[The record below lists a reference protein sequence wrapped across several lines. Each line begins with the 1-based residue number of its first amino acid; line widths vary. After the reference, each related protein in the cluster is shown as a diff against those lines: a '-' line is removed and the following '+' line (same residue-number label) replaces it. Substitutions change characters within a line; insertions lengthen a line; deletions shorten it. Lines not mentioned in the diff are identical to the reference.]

1 MELDYL
7 NRCEQDLLQA
17 VQDAEAAVTQLR
29 HFAASFLLMQN
40 RRSTPGTN
48 TTTIASV
55 KSTEEGWLLISLPV
69 ILPRRGEKDRARVL
83 DEPLRAAIRCYC
95 QDRALPK
102 FQTCVLVY
110 EHIYD
115 AAYPRR
121 RVTDHDNLEL
131 KHCQDVLEAAFLAN
145 DTASL
150 CSVFQCSHPGEEVGT
165 RIWIL
170 TPEQFEIWL
179 GKHKTSW
186 QKSQETEN

>member
-1 MELDYL
+1 MELNYL
-7 NRCEQDLLQA
+7 NCCEQDLLQA
-17 VQDAEAAVTQLR
+17 VQDAESAVTGLR
-29 HFAASFLLMQN
+29 RFAASFLLMQN

-69 ILPRRGEKDRARVL
+69 MLPRRGEKDRSRFL

>member
-1 MELDYL
+1 MELDYI
-7 NRCEQDLLQA
+7 NCCEQDLMQA

-29 HFAASFLLMQN
+29 RFAASFLLMQN

-48 TTTIASV
+48 ATTIASV
-55 KSTEEGWLLISLPV
+55 ENTEEGWLLISLPV
-69 ILPRRGEKDRARVL
+69 MLPRRGEKDRARFL
-83 DEPLRAAIRCYC
+83 DEPLRAAIRSYF
-95 QDRALPK
+95 RNKPLPK
-102 FQTCVLVY
+102 FQACVLVY

-131 KHCQDVLEAAFLAN
+131 KHCQDVLEAAFLTN

-150 CSVFQCSHPGEEVGT
+150 CSVFQCSHPGEEPGT
-165 RIWIL
+165 RIWLL

-179 GKHKTSW
+179 SKHKTSW
-186 QKSQETEN
+186 EKSRKTEN

>member
-1 MELDYL
+1 MELDHL

-29 HFAASFLLMQN
+29 HFSASFLLMQN

-69 ILPRRGEKDRARVL
+69 ILPRRGEKDRARFL

>member
-1 MELDYL
+1 MELDHL

-69 ILPRRGEKDRARVL
+69 ILPRRGEKDRARFL
-83 DEPLRAAIRCYC
+83 DEPLRAAIRSYC

>member
-1 MELDYL
+1 MEFDYL
-7 NRCEQDLLQA
+7 NHAEQDLLQA
-17 VQDAEAAVTQLR
+17 VRDAESSVTQLR
-29 HFAASFLLMQN
+29 RFAASFLLMRN
-40 RRSTPGTN
+40 MESLPETSS
-48 TTTIASV
+48 TTIASV
-55 KSTEEGWLLISLPV
+55 ELTEEGWLLISLPV
-69 ILPRRGEKDRARVL
+69 MLPRRGEKDRARFL

-95 QDRALPK
+95 QDRPLPK

-150 CSVFQCSHPGEEVGT
+150 CSVFQCSHPGEEPGT

-179 GKHKTSW
+179 SKHKSTW
-186 QKSQETEN
+186 EKSQKTEN

>member
-40 RRSTPGTN
+40 RESTLGTN

-69 ILPRRGEKDRARVL
+69 ILPRRGEKDRARFL
-83 DEPLRAAIRCYC
+83 GEPLRAAIRCYC

>member
-1 MELDYL
+1 MELNYL
-7 NRCEQDLLQA
+7 NCCEQDLLQA

-69 ILPRRGEKDRARVL
+69 ILPRRGEKDRARFL

-102 FQTCVLVY
+102 FQACVLVY

-150 CSVFQCSHPGEEVGT
+150 CSVFQCSHPGEEPGT

-179 GKHKTSW
+179 SKHKSTW
-186 QKSQETEN
+186 EKSQKTEN

>member
-29 HFAASFLLMQN
+29 RFAASFLLMQN
-40 RRSTPGTN
+40 RRSMPGTN

-69 ILPRRGEKDRARVL
+69 ILPRRGEKDRARFL

>member
-69 ILPRRGEKDRARVL
+69 ILPRRGEKDRARFL
-83 DEPLRAAIRCYC
+83 DEPLRAAIRRYC

-110 EHIYD
+110 EQIYD

-179 GKHKTSW
+179 GKHKTS
-186 QKSQETEN
+186 

>member
-1 MELDYL
+1 MELNYL
-7 NRCEQDLLQA
+7 NCCEQDLLQA
-17 VQDAEAAVTQLR
+17 VQDAESAVTELR
-29 HFAASFLLMQN
+29 RFAASFLLMQS
-40 RRSTPGTN
+40 RQSTPGTN

-69 ILPRRGEKDRARVL
+69 MLPRRGGKDRARFL
-83 DEPLRAAIRCYC
+83 DKPLRAAVRRYC

-179 GKHKTSW
+179 SKHKTSW

>member
-1 MELDYL
+1 MELNYL
-7 NRCEQDLLQA
+7 NCCEQDLLQA
-17 VQDAEAAVTQLR
+17 VQDAESAVTQLR
-29 HFAASFLLMQN
+29 RFAASFLLMQS
-40 RRSTPGTN
+40 RQPTPGTN

-55 KSTEEGWLLISLPV
+55 ENTEDGWLLISLPV
-69 ILPRRGEKDRARVL
+69 ILPRRGEKDRARFL
-83 DEPLRAAIRCYC
+83 DEPLRAAIRRYC

-131 KHCQDVLEAAFLAN
+131 KHCQDVLEAAFLTN

-150 CSVFQCSHPGEEVGT
+150 CSVFQCSHPGEDPGT

-170 TPEQFEIWL
+170 TPEQFETWL
-179 GKHKTSW
+179 SKRKSTW
-186 QKSQETEN
+186 EKSQKTEN

>member
-1 MELDYL
+1 MELNYL
-7 NRCEQDLLQA
+7 NCCEQDLLQA
-17 VQDAEAAVTQLR
+17 VQDAESAVTELR
-29 HFAASFLLMQN
+29 RFAASFLLMQS
-40 RRSTPGTN
+40 RQSTPGTN

-69 ILPRRGEKDRARVL
+69 ILPRRGEKDRARFL
-83 DEPLRAAIRCYC
+83 DEPLRAAIRRYC

-186 QKSQETEN
+186 QKSQKTEN

>member
-1 MELDYL
+1 MELNYL
-7 NRCEQDLLQA
+7 NCCEQDLLQA
-17 VQDAEAAVTQLR
+17 VQDAESAVTELR
-29 HFAASFLLMQN
+29 RFAASFLLMQN
-40 RRSTPGTN
+40 RQSTPGTN

-69 ILPRRGEKDRARVL
+69 MLPRRGGKDRARFL
-83 DEPLRAAIRCYC
+83 DEPLRAAVRRYC

>member
-1 MELDYL
+1 MELNYL
-7 NRCEQDLLQA
+7 NCCEQDLLQA
-17 VQDAEAAVTQLR
+17 VQDAESAVTGLR
-29 HFAASFLLMQN
+29 RFAASFLLMQN

-48 TTTIASV
+48 TATIASV
-55 KSTEEGWLLISLPV
+55 ENTEEGWLLISLPV
-69 ILPRRGEKDRARVL
+69 MLPRRGGKDRARFL
-83 DEPLRAAIRCYC
+83 DEPLRAAIRRYC
-95 QDRALPK
+95 QGRPLPK

-110 EHIYD
+110 EQIYD

>member
-1 MELDYL
+1 MELDHL

-69 ILPRRGEKDRARVL
+69 ILPRRGEKDRARFL

-150 CSVFQCSHPGEEVGT
+150 CSVFQCSHPGEDPGT

-179 GKHKTSW
+179 SKRKSTW
-186 QKSQETEN
+186 EKSQKTEN

>member
-55 KSTEEGWLLISLPV
+55 KSTEEGCLLISLPV
-69 ILPRRGEKDRARVL
+69 ILPRRGEKDRARFL
-83 DEPLRAAIRCYC
+83 DEPLRAAIRSYF
-95 QDRALPK
+95 RNKPLPK
-102 FQTCVLVY
+102 FQACVLVY

>member
-40 RRSTPGTN
+40 RHSTPGTN

-69 ILPRRGEKDRARVL
+69 ILPRRGEKDRARFL

>member
-1 MELDYL
+1 MELNYL
-7 NRCEQDLLQA
+7 NCCEQDLLQA

-69 ILPRRGEKDRARVL
+69 ILPRRGEKDRARFL

-179 GKHKTSW
+179 SKHKSTW
-186 QKSQETEN
+186 EKSQKTEN

>member
-1 MELDYL
+1 MELDHL

-29 HFAASFLLMQN
+29 HFAASFLLMQS
-40 RRSTPGTN
+40 RQSTPGTN

-69 ILPRRGEKDRARVL
+69 ILPRRGEKDRARFL

>member
-1 MELDYL
+1 MEFDYL
-7 NRCEQDLLQA
+7 NHAEQDLLQA
-17 VQDAEAAVTQLR
+17 VRDAESSVTQLR
-29 HFAASFLLMQN
+29 RFAASFLLMRN
-40 RRSTPGTN
+40 MESLPETSS
-48 TTTIASV
+48 TTIASV
-55 KSTEEGWLLISLPV
+55 ELTEEGWLLISLPAM
-69 ILPRRGEKDRARVL
+69 LPRRGEKDRARFL
-83 DEPLRAAIRCYC
+83 DEPLRAAIRRYC
-95 QDRALPK
+95 QDKPLQK
-102 FQTCVLVY
+102 FHTCVLVY
-110 EHIYD
+110 EQIYD

-150 CSVFQCSHPGEEVGT
+150 CSVFQCSHPGEEPGT

>member
-1 MELDYL
+1 MELEYL

-69 ILPRRGEKDRARVL
+69 ILPRRGEKDRARFL
-83 DEPLRAAIRCYC
+83 DEPLRASIRCYC

-186 QKSQETEN
+186 QKSQETGN

>member
-1 MELDYL
+1 MELDYI

-17 VQDAEAAVTQLR
+17 VQDAEAAVMQLR
-29 HFAASFLLMQN
+29 RFAASVLLMQGGQP
-40 RRSTPGTN
+40 TPGTN

-69 ILPRRGEKDRARVL
+69 MLPRRGEKDRARFL
-83 DEPLRAAIRCYC
+83 DEPLRAAIRSYC
-95 QDRALPK
+95 QDKPLPK
-102 FQTCVLVY
+102 FQACVLVY
-110 EHIYD
+110 EQIYD

-150 CSVFQCSHPGEEVGT
+150 CSVFQCSHPGEEPGT
-165 RIWIL
+165 RIWLL

-179 GKHKTSW
+179 SKHKTSW
-186 QKSQETEN
+186 EKSQKTEN

>member
-7 NRCEQDLLQA
+7 NCCEQDLLQA

-29 HFAASFLLMQN
+29 RFAASFLLMQGGQ
-40 RRSTPGTN
+40 STRGTN
-48 TTTIASV
+48 TTAIASV

-69 ILPRRGEKDRARVL
+69 MLPRRGEKDRARFL

-95 QDRALPK
+95 QGKPLPK

-131 KHCQDVLEAAFLAN
+131 KHCQDVLEAAFLTN

-150 CSVFQCSHPGEEVGT
+150 CSVFQCSHPGEEPGT

-170 TPEQFEIWL
+170 TPEQFKIWL
-179 GKHKTSW
+179 SKHKSAW
-186 QKSQETEN
+186 EKSQETEN

>member
-1 MELDYL
+1 MELDHL

-69 ILPRRGEKDRARVL
+69 ILPRRGEKDRARFL

>member
-29 HFAASFLLMQN
+29 RFAASFLLMQGGQ
-40 RRSTPGTN
+40 STPGTN

-55 KSTEEGWLLISLPV
+55 ENTEEGWLLISLPV
-69 ILPRRGEKDRARVL
+69 MLPRRGEKDRARFL
-83 DEPLRAAIRCYC
+83 DEPLRAAIRSYF
-95 QDRALPK
+95 RNKPLPK
-102 FQTCVLVY
+102 FQACVLVY

-131 KHCQDVLEAAFLAN
+131 KHCQDVLEAAFLTN

-150 CSVFQCSHPGEEVGT
+150 CSVFQCSHPGEEPGT

-179 GKHKTSW
+179 GKHKSTW
-186 QKSQETEN
+186 QKSRKTEN

>member
-7 NRCEQDLLQA
+7 NCCEQDLLQA

-69 ILPRRGEKDRARVL
+69 MLPRRGEKDRARFL
-83 DEPLRAAIRCYC
+83 DEPLRAAIRRYC

-131 KHCQDVLEAAFLAN
+131 KHCQDVLEAAFLTN

-150 CSVFQCSHPGEEVGT
+150 CSVFQCSHPGEEPGT

-170 TPEQFEIWL
+170 TPEQFETWL
-179 GKHKTSW
+179 SKRKSTW
-186 QKSQETEN
+186 KKSQKTEN

>member
-7 NRCEQDLLQA
+7 NCCEQDLLQA

-69 ILPRRGEKDRARVL
+69 ILPRRGEKDRARFL

>member
-7 NRCEQDLLQA
+7 NRCEQDMLQA

-69 ILPRRGEKDRARVL
+69 ILPRRGEKDRARFL

>member
-1 MELDYL
+1 MELNYL
-7 NRCEQDLLQA
+7 NCCEQDLLQA
-17 VQDAEAAVTQLR
+17 VQDAESAVTELR
-29 HFAASFLLMQN
+29 RFAASFLLMQS
-40 RRSTPGTN
+40 RQSTPGTN

-69 ILPRRGEKDRARVL
+69 MLPRRGGKDRARFL
-83 DEPLRAAIRCYC
+83 DEPLRAAVRRYC

-150 CSVFQCSHPGEEVGT
+150 CSVFQCSHPGEEPGT

-179 GKHKTSW
+179 SKHKSAW
-186 QKSQETEN
+186 EKSQKTEN

>member
-1 MELDYL
+1 MELNYL
-7 NRCEQDLLQA
+7 NCCEQDLLQA
-17 VQDAEAAVTQLR
+17 VQDAESTVTELR
-29 HFAASFLLMQN
+29 RFAASFLLMQS
-40 RRSTPGTN
+40 RQSTAGTN

-55 KSTEEGWLLISLPV
+55 ENTEEGWLLISLPV
-69 ILPRRGEKDRARVL
+69 MLPRRGEKDRERFL

-95 QDRALPK
+95 QDRPLPK

-131 KHCQDVLEAAFLAN
+131 KHCQDVLESAFLTN

-170 TPEQFEIWL
+170 APEQFEIWL
-179 GKHKTSW
+179 SKHKTSW

>member
-29 HFAASFLLMQN
+29 RFAASFLLMQN
-40 RRSTPGTN
+40 RRSMPGTN

-69 ILPRRGEKDRARVL
+69 ILPRRGEKDRARFL

-150 CSVFQCSHPGEEVGT
+150 CSVFQCSHPGEEPGT

-170 TPEQFEIWL
+170 SPEQFEIWL
-179 GKHKTSW
+179 SKRKSIW
-186 QKSQETEN
+186 QKSQKTEN